1 MVFGFEILHGF
12 LSLRHQI
19 IKMILLSDWLEWLGI
34 GVLLSI
40 VTIQD
45 VSLADFV
52 KHDGNQFFRGMLI
65 QFWIKFQ

>member
-1 MVFGFEILHGF
+1 
-12 LSLRHQI
+12 
-19 IKMILLSDWLEWLGI
+19 MILLSDWLEWLGI